1 MNNKKQTTNC
11 LAYIQKKYPCITS
24 LSIRDIVSIA
34 LQYGEDDAHKH
45 AAEWYK
51 YELEREKKQKE
62 LEATREDYEE
72 TIDDEGRVWYHK
84 THDFHQ
90 RDDSRKLKPGD
101 IIQYEAYMPGYEG
114 ESHGVMI
121 VDSFDYKSDFA
132 CRSYFNFHMDERYKK
147 FEKWEDRGKEK
158 EDPVLGWA
166 SDSCP
171 GVHAFS
177 LATEKE
183 IENFFKTIKDKWPDE
198 YDPYFLGDSAFKPDY
213 LKERYSQYIN

>member
-1 MNNKKQTTNC
+1 MDNKEQTTNC
-11 LAYIQKKYPCITS
+11 LAYIQKKYPNMTS

-62 LEATREDYEE
+62 LETTREDYKEDVDE
-72 TIDDEGRVWYHK
+72 EGRVWYHEV
-84 THDFHQ
+84 HNFHQ

-147 FEKWEDRGKEK
+147 AEKLEDRGKEK
-158 EDPVLGWA
+158 EDPILGWGA
-166 SDSCP
+166 DSCP
-171 GVHAFS
+171 AVHSFS
-177 LATEKE
+177 FATEQE
-183 IENFFKTIKDKWPDE
+183 TENFFKLIKEEWPE
-198 YDPYFLGDSAFKPDY
+198 QYEFYFSGNYKCIPDY
-213 LKERYSQYIN
+213 IKERYSKYIN